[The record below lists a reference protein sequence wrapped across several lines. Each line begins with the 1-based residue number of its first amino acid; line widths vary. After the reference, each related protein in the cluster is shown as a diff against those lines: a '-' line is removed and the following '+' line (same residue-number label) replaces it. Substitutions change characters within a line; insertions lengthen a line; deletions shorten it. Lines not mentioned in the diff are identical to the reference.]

1 MAYKQKEGIIY
12 GFVML
17 FIVFSS
23 IFFCYLLYNYPPI
36 WRRTIGRHREI
47 EPLELHTD
55 DRDYTDL
62 GRIHIDIQENG
73 DSNGNGVTDGS
84 KRVLLLLGDSILA
97 NEKYVQKG
105 KSVVD
110 FLKKDV
116 GSDIEIAL
124 FARDNYT
131 IDDVYF
137 QIPTLPISY
146 NSNNT
151 KIILSVGGNNFLSG
165 TSFQEARKEYTY
177 LISRI
182 KDSFGESKIYLVN
195 LYLPFD
201 PVLQKLYDKIVVDW
215 NSFLEGIVEKGGAD
229 GIVDISSIIT
239 EPKDLVYK
247 IEPSVIGGEKIAQT
261 IMDDVV
267 NV

>member
-12 GFVML
+12 VFVML
-17 FIVFSS
+17 FIVSSS
-23 IFFCYLLYNYPPI
+23 IFFCYLLYSPII
-36 WRRTIGRHREI
+36 WRTIFRHREV

-73 DSNGNGVTDGS
+73 GDGVTNKS
-84 KRVLLLLGDSILA
+84 KRVLMLLGDSILA

-116 GSDIEIAL
+116 GGDVEEVAL

-137 QIPTLPISY
+137 QIPTLPITY

-151 KIILSVGGNNFLSG
+151 TIVLSVGGNNFLSG

-182 KDSFGESKIYLVN
+182 RDSFGESKIYLVN

-201 PVLQKLYDKIVVDW
+201 PLLQKLYGKIVVDW
-215 NSFLEGIVEKGGAD
+215 NSFLEGIVEKGEAN
-229 GIVDISSIIT
+229 GIVDISSVIT

-247 IEPSVIGGEKIAQT
+247 IEPSVIGGEKISQA
-261 IMDDVV
+261 IIEVV

>member
-1 MAYKQKEGIIY
+1 MAYKQKEGTIY
-12 GFVML
+12 VFVML
-17 FIVFSS
+17 FIVSSS
-23 IFFCYLLYNYPPI
+23 IFFCYLLYSPI
-36 WRRTIGRHREI
+36 IWRTIGRHREV

-62 GRIHIDIQENG
+62 GRIHIDIPENG
-73 DSNGNGVTDGS
+73 GDGDGN
-84 KRVLLLLGDSILA
+84 RVLLLLGDSILA

-116 GSDIEIAL
+116 GSNVEVAL

-151 KIILSVGGNNFLSG
+151 TIVLSVGGNNFLSG
-165 TSFQEARKEYTY
+165 SSFQEARKEYTY

-182 KDSFGESKIYLVN
+182 RDSFGESKIYLVN

-201 PVLQKLYDKIVVDW
+201 PVLQKLYGKIVVDW
-215 NSFLEGIVEKGGAD
+215 NSFLEGIVEKGGAN

-239 EPKDLVYK
+239 EPKDLVYN
-247 IEPSVIGGEKIAQT
+247 IEPSVIGGEKIAQA
-261 IMDDVV
+261 IIDDVV